1 MVQARTKIRW
11 MPEIVE
17 RLFIGSKSA
26 IFVVGFFSQPLGAPH
41 EPDQGKP
48 LFETDELELFSQH

>member
-1 MVQARTKIRW
+1 